1 MWTCVALQPHG
12 GWKEFGSLGI
22 VSSSTLWLWKHVLC
36 PPGKG
41 WSCSL
46 SQFMSVAGIAVA
58 GHSGPPLPTQPHLSS
73 HGCLRF
79 PLILLH
85 LHCGELYHRPRALSS
100 TVHYFHYGL
109 QDFLH
114 PTPTTLNPRM
124 GRKGNCQGMLF
135 FCQMILFHL
144 VYFDVICSW
153 LTDSFLN
160 AIGWTRTRDPLCSQF
175 FLTSEDP
182 ILSVPYLLLL
192 YLISSHLYS
201 SHIFLT
207 SFNLPGIEK
216 ESSLVLSLQVLSPFY
231 QWEASFMA

>member
-22 VSSSTLWLWKHVLC
+22 VSSSTLWLWNHVLC

-46 SQFMSVAGIAVA
+46 SQLMSVAGIAVA
-58 GHSGPPLPTQPHLSS
+58 GHSDPPLPTQPHLSS

-85 LHCGELYHRPRALSS
+85 PHCGELYHRPRALSS

-135 FCQMILFHL
+135 FCQTILFHL

-175 FLTSEDP
+175 FLTSEDLSCHFLIFSYC
-182 ILSVPYLLLL
+182 ILSH
-192 YLISSHLYS
+192 LISTHL
-201 SHIFLT
+201 IF
-207 SFNLPGIEK
+207 F
-216 ESSLVLSLQVLSPFY
+216 
-231 QWEASFMA
+231 